1 MVARLDGF
9 RRITAP
15 SGYPTVV
22 PSTGDSVTGLLLRE
36 VDPESLRALDAY
48 EDEGRLYRRTAATVV
63 VDGRA
68 VACEVYVAL
77 P

>member
-1 MVARLDGF
+1 MAS
-9 RRITAP
+9 

-22 PSTGDSVTGLLLRE
+22 PSAGELVTGLLLRC

-48 EDEGRLYRRTAATVV
+48 EDEGRLYRRTAASVV

-68 VACEVYVAL
+68 VACELYVAL